1 MKVLVLNRQR
11 LADLDY
17 PGLLGPRAEV
27 VVVTGPAA
35 IDAEADLRCY
45 VEVVVMDD
53 FAESPLVERRV
64 IELHQRHR
72 FDRIV
77 ALAERDVLRAARL
90 RQKLGVAGQTVHS
103 AIAYRDKLVMKQTL
117 AAVGMTL
124 AAFAA
129 VDSAASLFDFAE
141 RIGFP
146 VVVKPR
152 TEAGSVGVHI
162 LRSAAELDAYVQAEP
177 AFRSDADA
185 QLLAE
190 EYVEHELCLIDGIAV
205 DGKLPWSWAS
215 AMSSMMG
222 HVTGEPLT
230 SQVLAANDPLV
241 APLRGL
247 AEEAVAILPA
257 LDLSIIH
264 AEVFRTP
271 DGRLVFNEIASRLGG
286 AKIGTMMA
294 HAFGIGPVQ
303 AYLRGVAELGSLSLP
318 PAVPQQLAGFAMI
331 RPTPGRLL
339 SIPEDCPVPGV
350 VEYRRTAQA
359 GSIIVPAVSGVS
371 SVASIVT
378 VGGEPAE
385 VAGRL
390 AEAVRWF
397 DATTVIEPMVAAQ
410 VPAEACR
417 SPEPDRGVQLI
428 AGAGKCGSSDI
439 GLSSFSGCFRGRRLI
454 RMTLDVHMVDDV
466 RTVRH
471 LIGGHVVDAGSGEM
485 FETRDPHD
493 DTLLG
498 TVARG
503 TAADAQAAITAART
517 AFDEG
522 PWPRMSPKERQKIL
536 HAVADAVDAHRDEL
550 AMLETRDAG
559 KIIRQSLHGEMPRV
573 AYNLRFFADY
583 AAMAADEAY
592 PDGGLLSYTLH
603 PPAGVVSA
611 ISPWN
616 APLMLATWKL
626 APALA
631 FGNTTI
637 LKPAPQTPLTAA
649 RFAELAL
656 AAGLPEGVLN
666 VVHGFGGD
674 EVAGPLTSD
683 ARVDRITFTGSTAT
697 GRVIMAVAA
706 ANLTPVSAE
715 LGGKSATIVFADADL
730 DVAVPESIKAA
741 FAGNGQVCFAGSRLF
756 VQREILPKFLERFVA
771 AARKIIIGDPKNLLT
786 DMGPLIEQRHLDKV
800 HGYVELAG
808 HEGGEIVL
816 GGARLDSVDYAR
828 GFYYPPTVVTGLH
841 NDTRTAQEEIF
852 GPVET
857 VIPFDTEDEVMRLAN
872 STAYGLSGILFTI
885 DVDRAHRMAAR
896 WKAGTVWIN
905 TCFER
910 DLRLPFG
917 GEGISGVGREGGQ
930 YSREFFTEPRA
941 VMIRIR

>member
-1 MKVLVLNRQR
+1 MKILVLNRQR
-11 LADLDY
+11 LADMDY

-27 VVVTGPAA
+27 VVVTAPSA

-45 VEVVVMDD
+45 AEVVVMDD
-53 FAESPLVERRV
+53 FAESPLVERRL
-64 IELHQRHR
+64 IELHQRHL
-72 FDRIV
+72 FDGIV

-90 RQKLGVAGQTVHS
+90 RQKLGIAGQTVDS
-103 AIAYRDKLVMKQTL
+103 AIAYRDKLVMKQAL
-117 AAVGMTL
+117 AEAGMNL

-129 VDSAASLFDFAE
+129 VDSVGSLFDFAE
-141 RIGFP
+141 RVGFP
-146 VVVKPR
+146 IVVKPR

-162 LRSAAELDAYVQAEP
+162 LRSAAELDVYVQAEP
-177 AFRSDADA
+177 ALRSDVDA

-190 EYVEHELCLIDGIAV
+190 AYVEHDLFLIDGIAV
-205 DGKLPWSWAS
+205 DGKLAWFWPS

-222 HVTGEPLT
+222 HLTGEPLT
-230 SQVLAANDPLV
+230 SQVLAADDPLV

-247 AEEAVAILPA
+247 AEEAVAALPP
-257 LDLSIIH
+257 LDLSLIH

-271 DGRLVFNEIASRLGG
+271 DGQLVFNEIASRLGG
-286 AKIGTMMA
+286 AKIGTMLA
-294 HAFGIGPVQ
+294 HAFGIGHVQ
-303 AYLRGVAELGSLSLP
+303 AYLRGVGEPDSLSLP
-318 PAVPQQLAGFAMI
+318 PGVPQQLAGFAMI
-331 RPTPGRLL
+331 RPTPGRLV
-339 SIPEDCPVPGV
+339 SIPQDCPLPGV
-350 VEYRRTAQA
+350 VEYRRIAEA
-359 GSIIVPAVSGVS
+359 GSIIAPAVSGVT

-385 VAGRL
+385 VADRIR
-390 AEAVRWF
+390 AAVRWF
-397 DATTVIEPMVAAQ
+397 DAATVIEPNLL
-410 VPAEACR
+410 PR
-417 SPEPDRGVQLI
+417 TPKL
-428 AGAGKCGSSDI
+428 
-439 GLSSFSGCFRGRRLI
+439 
-454 RMTLDVHMVDDV
+454 VDDV
-466 RTVRH
+466 RAVRH
-471 LIGGHVVDAGSGEM
+471 LIGGHLVDAGSGET

-522 PWPRMSPKERQKIL
+522 PWPWMSPKERQKIL
-536 HAVADAVDAHRDEL
+536 HAVADAVDSHRDEL

-573 AYNLRFFADY
+573 AHNLRFFADY

-631 FGNTTI
+631 FGNTAI

-649 RFAELAL
+649 RFGELAL

-683 ARVDRITFTGSTAT
+683 ARVDRITFPGSSAT
-697 GRVIMAVAA
+697 GRAIMAAAA

-715 LGGKSATIVFADADL
+715 LGGKSANIVFADADL

-741 FAGNGQVCFAGSRLF
+741 FAGNGQVCFAGTRLF
-756 VQREILPKFLERFVA
+756 VQREILPEFLERFVA
-771 AARKIIIGDPKNLLT
+771 AAKRIVIGDPKSFLT

-800 HGYVELAG
+800 HRYVELAG
-808 HEGGEIVL
+808 REGGEIVL
-816 GGARLDSVDYAR
+816 GGARLDSVACAG
-828 GFYYPPTVVTGLH
+828 GFYYPPTVVTGLR
-841 NDTRTAQEEIF
+841 NDSRTAQEEIF

-857 VIPFDTEDEVMRLAN
+857 VIPFDTEDEVIRLAN
-872 STAYGLSGILFTI
+872 STAYGLSGILFTRNL
-885 DVDRAHRMAAR
+885 DRAHRLAAR

-905 TCFER
+905 TYFER

-930 YSREFFTEPRA
+930 HSREFFTEPRA